1 MQNIRMPFC
10 QTYVAA
16 FTHKNIR
23 LMGTYFHINFVTM
36 SKHVVVV
43 KAIKSEK
50 VLDHMSNP

>member
-1 MQNIRMPFC
+1 MQNIRMLFC

-16 FTHKNIR
+16 FTHENIR
-23 LMGTYFHINFVTM
+23 LMGTYFHINFVTT